1 MDFARYHETEALLR
15 DRDEDPA
22 REDVKRLGER
32 VGGNGCYRISY
43 LRSLAMLS
51 RRESDQMAIEC
62 LREARALAEE
72 IGLPGELWQR
82 YGRRRGSCT
91 SSAENGKE
99 HATHFPGRPGSW
111 RRSPERSKTR
121 P

>member
-1 MDFARYHETEALLR
+1 MIWMDFARYHETEALLR
-15 DRDEDPA
+15 DRDEDLA

-72 IGLPGELWQR
+72 ISLPGELRQIWTETGELHEQR
-82 YGRRRGSCT
+82 
-91 SSAENGKE
+91 
-99 HATHFPGRPGSW
+99 
-111 RRSPERSKTR
+111 
-121 P
+121 